1 MSATTTQQSNGG
13 VIPNDAPAK
22 AASGRGAPNDAPAK
36 AASGRGAPNDA
47 PAKAA
52 SGRGAPAPG
61 SRLAEAFEAVE
72 RFPVLIESRERVIAA
87 ATADNPRVGEI
98 VEAVEADVSLS
109 ISVLRFAN
117 RSGLVAGG
125 VAGIPD
131 AVDLLKTSGVLAI
144 AGTAPSFDFFESNG
158 GWELKPERFRV
169 HALATQRGADE
180 IGRAVGWVERDE
192 LAVAALLHD
201 VGRLV
206 ISRLHPGYKVY
217 FDAISRTPE
226 QRLRDEREQLGI
238 DHALVGGVLARR
250 WNLPQRIAVAIERH
264 HAEESDGL
272 AALVATADM
281 VAHYSQG
288 EAISPDRLHASAE
301 RCGLSSDALRA
312 LLYEMPLASQ
322 ENSRI
327 SEPCP
332 LSARELDVLRHL
344 SEGMVYKQIAGEMH
358 LSVSTIRTHLHNV
371 YGKIGA
377 VDRAQAVLTSRDRG
391 WI

>member
-1 MSATTTQQSNGG
+1 MVCQMASTTTQTTR
-13 VIPNDAPAK
+13 
-22 AASGRGAPNDAPAK
+22 AA
-36 AASGRGAPNDA
+36 AAADLSPKTA
-47 PAKAA
+47 
-52 SGRGAPAPG
+52 GRGAPAPG

-87 ATADNPRVGEI
+87 STAETARVGEL
-98 VEAVEADVSLS
+98 VETVESDVALA

-117 RSGLVAGG
+117 RGGMTAGG

-131 AVDLLKTSGVLAI
+131 AVDVLKPSGVLAI

-169 HALATQRGADE
+169 HALATQRAADQ
-180 IGRAVGWVERDE
+180 IGRAVGWTERDE
-192 LAVAALLHD
+192 LAAAALLHD
-201 VGRLV
+201 IGRLV

-217 FDAISRTPE
+217 FDAASRTPE

-250 WNLPQRIAVAIERH
+250 WNLPQRLAVAIERH
-264 HAEESDGL
+264 HAEDADGL
-272 AALVATADM
+272 AAMVSAADM
-281 VAHYSQG
+281 VAHYTNG
-288 EAISPDRLHASAE
+288 ESISPERLMASCE
-301 RCGLSSDALRA
+301 RIGLGPEALRD
-312 LLYEMPLASQ
+312 LLYELPLATADSG
-322 ENSRI
+322 RI

-344 SEGMVYKQIAGEMH
+344 SEGMVYKQIATEMH

-377 VDRAQAVLTSRDRG
+377 VDRAQAVLTARDRG

>member
-1 MSATTTQQSNGG
+1 MAVTTTQTNGKVSGPQLPARANGGNGSNG
-13 VIPNDAPAK
+13 
-22 AASGRGAPNDAPAK
+22 AARN
-36 AASGRGAPNDA
+36 AA
-47 PAKAA
+47 
-52 SGRGAPAPG
+52 APG

-87 ATADNPRVGEI
+87 ATAETTRIGDL
-98 VEAVEADVSLS
+98 VEAVESDVALS

-117 RSGLVAGG
+117 RSGVSSGG
-125 VAGIPD
+125 VGGIPE
-131 AVDLLKTSGVLAI
+131 AVEVLKPSGVLAI

-169 HALATQRGADE
+169 HALAAQRAADQ
-180 IGRAVGWVERDE
+180 IGRVVGWVERDE

-217 FDAISRTPE
+217 FDAGSRTPE

-238 DHALVGGVLARR
+238 DHTLVGGVLARR
-250 WNLPQRIAVAIERH
+250 WNLPQRIAIAIERH
-264 HAEESDGL
+264 HAEDSDGL
-272 AALVATADM
+272 AAMVATADM

-288 EAISPDRLHASAE
+288 EAISPERLRASAE
-301 RCGLSSDALRA
+301 RCGLGPDGLRD
-312 LLYEMPLASQ
+312 LLYEMPLARQ
-322 ENSRI
+322 DSRRV

-344 SEGMVYKQIAGEMH
+344 SEGMVYKQIAGEMQ

-377 VDRAQAVLTSRDRG
+377 VDRAQAVLTARDCG

>member
-1 MSATTTQQSNGG
+1 MSVTTAQSNGKVPLHEEPKAG
-13 VIPNDAPAK
+13 TRTPA
-22 AASGRGAPNDAPAK
+22 
-36 AASGRGAPNDA
+36 
-47 PAKAA
+47 
-52 SGRGAPAPG
+52 APG

-87 ATADNPRVGEI
+87 ATAETARVGDI
-98 VEAVEADVSLS
+98 VAAVESDVALTVA
-109 ISVLRFAN
+109 VLRHAN
-117 RSGLVAGG
+117 RGGIVAGG
-125 VAGIPD
+125 IAGIP
-131 AVDLLKTSGVLAI
+131 AALEVLKPAGVLAL
-144 AGTAPSFDFFESNG
+144 AGTAPSFDFFDSNN

-169 HALATQRGADE
+169 HALASQRAADRL
-180 IGRAVGWVERDE
+180 GRIVGWIDRDE

-217 FDAISRTPE
+217 FDALSRTPE
-226 QRLRDEREQLGI
+226 QRLREEREQLGI

-250 WNLPQRIAVAIERH
+250 WNLPSRIAVAIERH
-264 HAEESDGL
+264 HAEDADGL
-272 AALVATADM
+272 AAMVATADM
-281 VAHYSQG
+281 IAHYSQG
-288 EAISPDRLHASAE
+288 EAIAPERLHAAAE
-301 RCGLSSDALRA
+301 ACGLGREQVRE
-312 LLYEMPLASQ
+312 LLYELPLPRQDA
-322 ENSRI
+322 SRI

-344 SEGMVYKQIAGEMH
+344 SEGMVYKQIASEMH

-377 VDRAQAVLTSRDRG
+377 VDRAQAVLLARDRG

>member
-1 MSATTTQQSNGG
+1 MLCGMATTTTQTTGRPADLGG
-13 VIPNDAPAK
+13 K
-22 AASGRGAPNDAPAK
+22 SG
-36 AASGRGAPNDA
+36 
-47 PAKAA
+47 
-52 SGRGAPAPG
+52 GRGAPAPG

-87 ATADNPRVGEI
+87 ATAETARVGEL
-98 VEAVEADVSLS
+98 VEAVEADVALA

-117 RSGLVAGG
+117 RGGMTAGG
-125 VAGIPD
+125 VAGIPE
-131 AVDLLKTSGVLAI
+131 AVDVLKPSGVLAI

-169 HALATQRGADE
+169 HALATQRAADQ

-192 LAVAALLHD
+192 LAAAALLHD

-217 FDAISRTPE
+217 FDAASRTPE

-250 WNLPQRIAVAIERH
+250 WNLPQRLAVAIERH
-264 HAEESDGL
+264 HAEDAEGL
-272 AALVATADM
+272 AAMIGAADM
-281 VAHYSQG
+281 VAHYTNG
-288 EAISPDRLHASAE
+288 EAIAPERLLASCERIGLGPDALRDLLYELPLASAE
-301 RCGLSSDALRA
+301 AG
-312 LLYEMPLASQ
+312 
-322 ENSRI
+322 RI

-344 SEGMVYKQIAGEMH
+344 SEGMVYKQIATEMH

-377 VDRAQAVLTSRDRG
+377 VDRAQAVLTARDRG

>member
-1 MSATTTQQSNGG
+1 MSVTTAQSNRSASLQG
-13 VIPNDAPAK
+13 DSK
-22 AASGRGAPNDAPAK
+22 AGSRN
-36 AASGRGAPNDA
+36 AA
-47 PAKAA
+47 
-52 SGRGAPAPG
+52 APG

-72 RFPVLIESRERVIAA
+72 RFPVLLESRERVIAA
-87 ATADNPRVGEI
+87 ATAENARVGEI
-98 VEAVEADVSLS
+98 VEAVESDVSLA
-109 ISVLRFAN
+109 ISVLRHAN
-117 RSGLVAGG
+117 RGGLVAGG
-125 VAGIPD
+125 VAGVP
-131 AVDLLKTSGVLAI
+131 AALEVLKPAGVLAL

-169 HALATQRGADE
+169 HALATQRAADR
-180 IGRAVGWVERDE
+180 IGRVVGWAERDE

-226 QRLRDEREQLGI
+226 QRLREEREQLGI

-250 WNLPQRIAVAIERH
+250 WNLPSRIAVAIERH
-264 HAEESDGL
+264 HAEDAEGL
-272 AALVATADM
+272 AAMVATADM
-281 VAHYSQG
+281 VAHYCQG
-288 EAISPDRLHASAE
+288 EAISPERLKASAE
-301 RCGLSSDALRA
+301 RCGLSPESLRD
-312 LLYEMPLASQ
+312 LLYELPLPTQDAS
-322 ENSRI
+322 RV

-344 SEGMVYKQIAGEMH
+344 SEGMVYKQIASEMH

-377 VDRAQAVLTSRDRG
+377 VDRAQAVLMARDRN

>member
-13 VIPNDAPAK
+13 VI
-22 AASGRGAPNDAPAK
+22 PNDAPAK

>member
-1 MSATTTQQSNGG
+1 MLCGMATMTTQTTGR
-13 VIPNDAPAK
+13 A
-22 AASGRGAPNDAPAK
+22 AASEE
-36 AASGRGAPNDA
+36 AARN
-47 PAKAA
+47 
-52 SGRGAPAPG
+52 GRGAPAPG

-87 ATADNPRVGEI
+87 ATAETARVGDLIET
-98 VEAVEADVSLS
+98 VEADVALA

-117 RSGLVAGG
+117 RGGMTAGG

-131 AVDLLKTSGVLAI
+131 AVDVLKPSGVLAI

-169 HALATQRGADE
+169 HALATQRAADQ

-192 LAVAALLHD
+192 LAAAALLHD
-201 VGRLV
+201 IGRLV

-217 FDAISRTPE
+217 FDAASRTPE

-238 DHALVGGVLARR
+238 DHSLVGGVLARR
-250 WNLPQRIAVAIERH
+250 WNLPQRLAVAIERH
-264 HAEESDGL
+264 HADDAEGL
-272 AALVATADM
+272 AAMIGAADM
-281 VAHYSQG
+281 VAHYTNG
-288 EAISPDRLHASAE
+288 EAISPERLTAACE
-301 RCGLSSDALRA
+301 RIGLGPDALRD
-312 LLYEMPLASQ
+312 LLYELPLATGDA
-322 ENSRI
+322 SRI

-344 SEGMVYKQIAGEMH
+344 SEGMVYKQIATEMH

-377 VDRAQAVLTSRDRG
+377 VDRAQAVLIARDRG

>member
-1 MSATTTQQSNGG
+1 MPMWVVPMSLTTAQSDRATLQGG
-13 VIPNDAPAK
+13 AK
-22 AASGRGAPNDAPAK
+22 AASR
-36 AASGRGAPNDA
+36 AAA
-47 PAKAA
+47 
-52 SGRGAPAPG
+52 APG

-87 ATADNPRVGEI
+87 ATAENVQLSDI
-98 VEAVEADVSLS
+98 IEAVEGDVALS
-109 ISVLRFAN
+109 ISVLRYAN
-117 RSGLVAGG
+117 KAGLVPGG
-125 VAGIPD
+125 AAGIPE
-131 AVDLLKTSGVLAI
+131 AVDALKPSGVLAI

-169 HALATQRGADE
+169 HALATQRAADQ
-180 IGRAVGWVERDE
+180 IGRVIGWSERDE

-217 FDAISRTPE
+217 FDAVSRTPE
-226 QRLRDEREQLGI
+226 QRLREEREQLGI

-264 HAEESDGL
+264 HSEESEGL

-281 VAHYSQG
+281 VAHYSLG
-288 EAISPDRLHASAE
+288 DAIAPERLYASAE
-301 RCGLSSDALRA
+301 RCGLSSEALRE
-312 LLYEMPLASQ
+312 LLYKLPLPTHDA
-322 ENSRI
+322 SRI

-332 LSARELDVLRHL
+332 LSSRELDVLRHL
-344 SEGMVYKQIAGEMH
+344 SEGMVYKQIASDMH

-377 VDRAQAVLTSRDRG
+377 VDRAQAVLIARDRG

>member
-1 MSATTTQQSNGG
+1 MSATHTIQKSGNGK
-13 VIPNDAPAK
+13 VAPPEVPVKENETADAASDAPAK
-22 AASGRGAPNDAPAK
+22 ANGNRNASGARSGA
-36 AASGRGAPNDA
+36 AA
-47 PAKAA
+47 
-52 SGRGAPAPG
+52 APG

-72 RFPVLIESRERVIAA
+72 RFPVLVESRERVIAA
-87 ATADNPRVGEI
+87 ATAETTRMGDLI
-98 VEAVEADVSLS
+98 EAVECDVALS

-117 RSGLVAGG
+117 RSGLVAAG
-125 VAGIPD
+125 VGGIPE
-131 AVDLLKTSGVLAI
+131 AIEVLKPSGVLAI

-169 HALATQRGADE
+169 HALATQRAADQ
-180 IGRAVGWVERDE
+180 IGRVIGWDERDE

-201 VGRLV
+201 IGRLV

-217 FDAISRTPE
+217 FDAVSRSPE

-238 DHALVGGVLARR
+238 DHSLVGGVLARR

-264 HAEESDGL
+264 HAEDAEGL
-272 AALVATADM
+272 AAMVATADM

-288 EAISPDRLHASAE
+288 EAISPDRLRASAE
-301 RCGLSSDALRA
+301 RCGLSPEALRA
-312 LLYEMPLASQ
+312 LLYEMPLPRQDSS
-322 ENSRI
+322 SRI

-344 SEGMVYKQIAGEMH
+344 SEGMVYKQIASEMH

-377 VDRAQAVLTSRDRG
+377 VDRAQAVLTARDRG

>member
-1 MSATTTQQSNGG
+1 MSLTTTQTHTG
-13 VIPNDAPAK
+13 VSVSDGSKAGARNPA
-22 AASGRGAPNDAPAK
+22 
-36 AASGRGAPNDA
+36 
-47 PAKAA
+47 
-52 SGRGAPAPG
+52 APG

-72 RFPVLIESRERVIAA
+72 RFPVLVESRERVIAA
-87 ATADNPRVGEI
+87 ATAETTRPGEI
-98 VEAVEADVSLS
+98 VEAVESDVSLA
-109 ISVLRFAN
+109 ISVLRHAN
-117 RSGLVAGG
+117 RGGFVAGG
-125 VAGIPD
+125 VAGIPT
-131 AVDLLKTSGVLAI
+131 ALEVLKPAGVLAL

-169 HALATQRGADE
+169 HALATQRAADR
-180 IGRAVGWVERDE
+180 IGRVVGWSERDE

-217 FDAISRTPE
+217 FDAVSRTPE
-226 QRLRDEREQLGI
+226 QRLREEREQLGI

-264 HAEESDGL
+264 HADDAEGL
-272 AALVATADM
+272 AAMVATADM
-281 VAHYSQG
+281 VAHYCQG
-288 EAISPDRLHASAE
+288 EAIAPERLRVSAE
-301 RCGLSSDALRA
+301 RCGLGNEALRD
-312 LLYEMPLASQ
+312 LLYELPLPTHEA
-322 ENSRI
+322 SRI

-344 SEGMVYKQIAGEMH
+344 SEGMVYKQIATDMH

-377 VDRAQAVLTSRDRG
+377 VDRAQAVLMARDRG